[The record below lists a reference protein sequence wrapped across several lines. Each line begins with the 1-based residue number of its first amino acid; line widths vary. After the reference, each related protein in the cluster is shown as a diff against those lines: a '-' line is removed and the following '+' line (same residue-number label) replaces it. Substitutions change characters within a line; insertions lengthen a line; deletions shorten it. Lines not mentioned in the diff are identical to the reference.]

1 MRKSVARAL
10 VGSVLVAAALTCISQ
25 PSGWAQEP
33 VENIDWNHHPNLAA
47 AQDLSRQAFDKM
59 TAAQQ
64 ANEYDLGGHAG
75 HAKDLLRQANWEIK
89 QAAMVSNEHG
99 R

>member
-1 MRKSVARAL
+1 VTKTVARSLLGSAL
-10 VGSVLVAAALTCISQ
+10 AAAALVCITQ
-25 PSGWAQEP
+25 PAIGAQGNEP
-33 VENIDWNHHPNLAA
+33 VENIDWSHHPNLAA

-75 HAKDLLRQANWEIK
+75 HAKDLLRQASWETI
-89 QAAMVSNEHG
+89 VSNEHG